1 MSRTWRLV
9 AEVTAWSLFIVPVAA
24 LLTARR
30 LLGYGR
36 GVTAE
41 ERADALLAWYPEAW
55 RERHGAELRQLLL
68 DTTAAGRADVR
79 MALDV
84 AREGVAERLR
94 TLRWD
99 RIRAGAMIG
108 TGWTMFFPQGVVA
121 AALTQFDVPPSW
133 FVALNVG
140 GDEQWLV
147 IGFMAG
153 VGLLLIDRGM
163 QVLAVDCES
172 RKARAAR

>member
-1 MSRTWRLV
+1 
-9 AEVTAWSLFIVPVAA
+9 
-24 LLTARR
+24 
-30 LLGYGR
+30 
-36 GVTAE
+36 
-41 ERADALLAWYPEAW
+41 
-55 RERHGAELRQLLL
+55 
-68 DTTAAGRADVR
+68 
-79 MALDV
+79 
-84 AREGVAERLR
+84 
-94 TLRWD
+94 
-99 RIRAGAMIG
+99 MIG